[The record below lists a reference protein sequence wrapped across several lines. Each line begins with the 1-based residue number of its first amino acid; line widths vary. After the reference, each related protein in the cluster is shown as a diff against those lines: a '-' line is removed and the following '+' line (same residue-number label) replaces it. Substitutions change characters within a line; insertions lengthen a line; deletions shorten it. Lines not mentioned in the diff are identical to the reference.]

1 MFVNNPINALIKSV
15 ESFDSTHKMKLS
27 SLLVAV
33 SAVSAQFFS
42 AADFD
47 ALAHK
52 KPNKGQ
58 QTPVVDKVREKGSY
72 FDSMLL
78 LVDFGGPS
86 RFRFS
91 KLV

>member
-1 MFVNNPINALIKSV
+1 
-15 ESFDSTHKMKLS
+15 MKLS

-58 QTPVVDKVREKGSY
+58 STPVVDKVR
-72 FDSMLL
+72 
-78 LVDFGGPS
+78 S
-86 RFRFS
+86 REITEN
-91 KLV
+91 L

>member
-1 MFVNNPINALIKSV
+1 MSRNFL
-15 ESFDSTHKMKLS
+15 FTHKMKLS

-58 QTPVVDKVREKGSY
+58 STPVVDKVR
-72 FDSMLL
+72 
-78 LVDFGGPS
+78 S
-86 RFRFS
+86 REITEN
-91 KLV
+91 L